1 MELKEKLEVS
11 KNQPGNNEDGF
22 IALMKK
28 YDIPLTKENYLELVY
43 NGDVPSE
50 LEAEEI
56 AALPEMFQDNNE
68 IENDGQM
75 GLV

>member
-11 KNQPGNNEDGF
+11 KNQLGNNEDGF

-43 NGDVPSE
+43 NGDVPTE

-56 AALPEMFQDNNE
+56 ASLPEMFQDNNE

-75 GLV
+75 ALV

>member
-11 KNQPGNNEDGF
+11 KNQLGNNEDGF

-43 NGDVPSE
+43 NGDVPTE

-75 GLV
+75 ALV

>member
-1 MELKEKLEVS
+1 
-11 KNQPGNNEDGF
+11 
-22 IALMKK
+22 MKK
-28 YDIPLTKENYLELVY
+28 FDIPLTKENYLELVY
-43 NGDVPSE
+43 GEMPGE

-56 AALPEMFQDNNE
+56 AALPEMFQDNND

>member
-1 MELKEKLEVS
+1 MALSEKLEVS

-22 IALMKK
+22 ISLMKK
-28 YDIPLTKENYLELVY
+28 YDIPLTRQNYLDLVY
-43 NGDVPSE
+43 NGDVPTE

-56 AALPEMFQDNNE
+56 ATLPEMFQDNNE

-75 GLV
+75 SLV

>member
-1 MELKEKLEVS
+1 
-11 KNQPGNNEDGF
+11 
-22 IALMKK
+22 MKK

-43 NGDVPSE
+43 NGDVPTE

-75 GLV
+75 ALV

>member
-1 MELKEKLEVS
+1 
-11 KNQPGNNEDGF
+11 
-22 IALMKK
+22 MKK

-43 NGDVPSE
+43 GETPGE

-56 AALPEMFQDNNE
+56 AALPEMFQENNE
-68 IENDGQM
+68 IETDGQM

>member
-1 MELKEKLEVS
+1 MESKSKLEVS
-11 KNQPGNNEDGF
+11 KNQPGSNEDGF
-22 IALMKK
+22 ITLMKK

-43 NGDVPSE
+43 GETPGE

-56 AALPEMFQDNNE
+56 AALPEMFQENNE
-68 IENDGQM
+68 IETDGQM

>member
-1 MELKEKLEVS
+1 MESKDKLEVS
-11 KNQPGNNEDGF
+11 KNQPGKTEDGF
-22 IALMKK
+22 ISLMKK
-28 YDIPLTKENYLELVY
+28 FDIPLTKENYLELVY
-43 NGDVPSE
+43 GEMPGE

-56 AALPEMFQDNNE
+56 AALPEMFQDNND

>member
-1 MELKEKLEVS
+1 MESNNKLEVS
-11 KNQPGNNEDGF
+11 KNQLGSNEDGF
-22 IALMKK
+22 VALMKK
-28 YDIPLTKENYLELVY
+28 YDIPLTKENYLELIY
-43 NGDVPSE
+43 NGDVPTE

-75 GLV
+75 NLV